1 MQKKEK
7 KKEGGENEKREDSPL
22 QLWAQRRLSIFHRQI
37 MNVTVERYGAL
48 KRNAGE
54 DGIQPQVAKLLIN
67 NPSAQPG
74 ANIAP
79 IDEIVRV
86 SLRISFS
93 RCGAAA
99 RMPAERA
106 KIDSI

>member
-1 MQKKEK
+1 
-7 KKEGGENEKREDSPL
+7 
-22 QLWAQRRLSIFHRQI
+22 

-54 DGIQPQVAKLLIN
+54 DGIQAQVAKLLIN

-74 ANIAP
+74 ANIAA

-86 SLRISFS
+86 SL
-93 RCGAAA
+93 G
-99 RMPAERA
+99 PL
-106 KIDSI
+106 

>member
-1 MQKKEK
+1 MERKK
-7 KKEGGENEKREDSPL
+7 ENEKRQDSPQ
-22 QLWAQRRLSIFHRQI
+22 QLVRKWEKVSDPTHREI
-37 MNVTVERYGAL
+37 MNVTVEKNGTL
-48 KRNAGE
+48 KRHGGE

-86 SLRISFS
+86 SLGSL
-93 RCGAAA
+93 
-99 RMPAERA
+99 
-106 KIDSI
+106 